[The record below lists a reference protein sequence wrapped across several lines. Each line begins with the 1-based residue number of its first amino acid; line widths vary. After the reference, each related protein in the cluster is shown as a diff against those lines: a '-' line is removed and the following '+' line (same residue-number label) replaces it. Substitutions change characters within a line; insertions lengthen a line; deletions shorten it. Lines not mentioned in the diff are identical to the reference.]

1 MLKYLSANY
10 ILPITS
16 MPIKDGIVSVDEEG
30 VIQGIYDPTSFTS
43 TDKAKVEKYDGVII
57 PGFINAHCHIELS
70 HMKGIVPKGTGLPSF
85 LSKVMTTRSA
95 SMKKIDDAMA
105 KADREMYENG
115 IVAVGD
121 HANTDNSSKLKED
134 SQILY
139 HTFVEVLG
147 IEPEEA
153 DFKLKEAK
161 SLTQEFRNGHVS
173 ITPHAP
179 YSCSKALFKKFK
191 KMVPET
197 NIISIHNQE
206 SEEENKLFRYKM
218 GEFLDFY
225 KNIGKNADAIK
236 AQARNSIQ
244 SYLPYLPYP
253 NRLLLVHNTYTSLKD
268 LDFVERMDRD
278 VVWCLCPKANL
289 YIEGTLPKVHNFMNA
304 GQRLVIGTD
313 SLASNDTL
321 SILEELKVL
330 HTQFEELDFLQTI
343 QWATING
350 AIALNIQDEFG
361 SLEVGKKPGIVL
373 LQGME
378 HMRLNDDV
386 KVKRLA

>member
-16 MPIKDGIVSVDEEG
+16 MPIKDGIVAVDEEG
-30 VIQGIYDPTSFTS
+30 VIQGIYDPTSFTLN
-43 TDKAKVEKYDGVII
+43 DKVKIERYDGVII

-70 HMKGIVPKGTGLPSF
+70 HMKGVVPKGTGLPNF
-85 LSKVMTTRSA
+85 LSQVMTSRSA
-95 SMKKIDDAMA
+95 SMKKMDDAMA
-105 KADREMYENG
+105 KADKEMYENG

-121 HANTDNSSKLKED
+121 HANTDNSSTLKEE

-139 HTFVEVLG
+139 HTFVEVIG
-147 IEPEEA
+147 VEPEEA

-191 KMVPET
+191 KAVSET

-206 SEEENKLFRYKM
+206 SDEENKLFRYKT

-225 KNIGKNADAIK
+225 KSIGKNADSIK

-253 NRLLLVHNTYTSLKD
+253 NKLLLVHNTYTSLKD

-289 YIEGTLPKVHNFMNA
+289 YIEGALPKIHNFINA
-304 GQRLVIGTD
+304 GQPLVIGTD

-321 SILEELKVL
+321 SVLEELKAL
-330 HTQFEELDFLQTI
+330 HEHFEDLDFLQTI

-350 AIALNIQDEFG
+350 AVALNIQDKYG

-378 HMRLNDDV
+378 HMRLTDKV
-386 KVKRLA
+386 KIKRLA

>member
-1 MLKYLSANY
+1 
-10 ILPITS
+10 
-16 MPIKDGIVSVDEEG
+16 MPIKDGIVAVDEEG
-30 VIQGIYDPTSFTS
+30 VIQGIYDPASFTLA
-43 TDKAKVEKYDGVII
+43 DKVKVERHEGVII
-57 PGFINAHCHIELS
+57 PGFINAHCHLELS
-70 HMKGIVPKGTGLPSF
+70 HMKGAVPKSTGLPSF
-85 LSKVMTTRSA
+85 LSQVMASRSA

-105 KADREMYENG
+105 KADKEMYENG

-121 HANTDNSSKLKED
+121 HANTDNSSQLKED
-134 SQILY
+134 SKILY
-139 HTFVEVLG
+139 HTFVEVIG

-161 SLTQEFRNGHVS
+161 LLTQEFRNGHVS

-191 KMVPET
+191 KLVPET

-206 SEEENKLFRYKM
+206 SEEENKLFRYKV
-218 GEFLDFY
+218 GEFIDFY
-225 KNIGKNADAIK
+225 KSIGKNADSTK

-253 NRLLLVHNTYTSLKD
+253 NKLLLVHNTYTSLKD

-289 YIEGTLPKVHNFMNA
+289 YIEGALPKVQNFINA
-304 GQRLVIGTD
+304 GQPLVIGTD

-321 SILEELKVL
+321 SVLEELKAL
-330 HTQFEELDFLQTI
+330 HEHFEDLDFLQTI

-350 AIALNIQDEFG
+350 AIALNIQDEYG
-361 SLEVGKKPGIVL
+361 SLEIGKKPGIVL
-373 LQGME
+373 LTGME
-378 HMRLNDDV
+378 HMRLSNNV

>member
-16 MPIKDGIVSVDEEG
+16 MPIKDGIVAVDEEG
-30 VIQGIYDPTSFTS
+30 VIQGIYDPISFTP
-43 TDKAKVEKYDGVII
+43 TDKAKVEKHNGVII

-85 LSKVMTTRSA
+85 LSKVMTTRAA

-105 KADREMYENG
+105 KADKEMYENG

-153 DFKLKEAK
+153 EFKLKEAK

-179 YSCSKALFKKFK
+179 YSCSKILFKKFK
-191 KMVPET
+191 KIVSET

-225 KNIGKNADAIK
+225 KNIGKNADSIK

-268 LDFVERMDRD
+268 LDFVERMNRD

-289 YIEGTLPKVHNFMNA
+289 YIEGTLPKVQNFMNA

-330 HTQFEELDFLQTI
+330 HAHFEELDFLQTI

-373 LQGME
+373 LRGME
-378 HMRLNDDV
+378 HMRLHDDV

>member
-10 ILPITS
+10 ILPISS
-16 MPIKDGIVSVDEEG
+16 MPIKDGIVAVDEEG
-30 VIQGIYDPTSFTS
+30 VIQGIFDPTSFAPM
-43 TDKAKVEKYDGVII
+43 DNGQVEKYKGVII

-70 HMKGIVPKGTGLPSF
+70 HMKGIVAKGTGLPSF

-95 SMKKIDDAMA
+95 SMKKIDEAMA

-121 HANTDNSSKLKED
+121 HANTDNSSKLKDD
-134 SQILY
+134 SKILY
-139 HTFVEVLG
+139 HTFVEVIG
-147 IEPEEA
+147 IEPDEA

-161 SLTQEFRNGHVS
+161 SLIQEFRNGHVS

-179 YSCSKALFKKFK
+179 YSCSKVLFKKFK
-191 KMVPET
+191 KAVPET

-225 KNIGKNADAIK
+225 KSIGKNADTIK

-253 NRLLLVHNTYTSLKD
+253 NKLLLVHNTYTSLKD
-268 LDFVERMDRD
+268 FDFVERMGRD
-278 VVWCLCPKANL
+278 VTWCLCPKANL
-289 YIEGTLPKVHNFMNA
+289 YIEGTLPKIQNFLNS
-304 GQRLVIGTD
+304 GQRIVIGTD

-321 SILEELKVL
+321 SILDELKVL
-330 HTQFEELDFLQTI
+330 HAHFEDLDFLQTI

-361 SLEVGKKPGIVL
+361 SLEVGKKPGVVL

-378 HMRLNDDV
+378 HMRLTDDV